1 MKPTKPTDMLITDP
15 TVLKDIQN
23 GITTK
28 EELGRYLLNHFPAT
42 ALANDLA
49 EAILTQQ
56 KNKPIVMSI
65 DEFNA
70 HFRLRGYRFQDGQL
84 IKENRGHYSKK
95 V

>member
-1 MKPTKPTDMLITDP
+1 MLITDT

-23 GITTK
+23 GDITK
-28 EELGRYLLNHFPAT
+28 QDLGQYLLNHFSAV

-49 EAILTQQ
+49 EAYLTQQ